1 MSKAPLEKAAFI
13 INNGGIVAYAT
24 EFCFGLACDPRNPRA
39 LQRLLRLKKRP
50 WQKGLI
56 LLAADI
62 NQINEFVLD
71 IPESAKKHWPGAV
84 TCLLPAR
91 TNVLYQLR
99 GRSTKVAVRVTA
111 HEQAA
116 ALCLAAGSAIVSTS
130 ANRAGQQPVRSYRE
144 AVRRLRGLCDY
155 ILPGRVS
162 AGQQQASTII
172 DPYSG
177 KKLRY

>member
-1 MSKAPLEKAAFI
+1 MSKAPLEKAASVI
-13 INNGGIVAYAT
+13 KSGGIVAYAT
-24 EFCFGLACDPRNPRA
+24 EYCFGFACDPRNPRA

-62 NQINEFVLD
+62 DQINKFVLD
-71 IPESAKKHWPGAV
+71 VPEDAKKYWPGAV

-91 TNVLYQLR
+91 TSVLYQLR
-99 GRSTKVAVRVTA
+99 GRSSKVAVRITA
-111 HEQAA
+111 HKQAA

-155 ILPGRVS
+155 ILPGRVG

-172 DPYSG
+172 DPHSG
-177 KKLRY
+177 EKLR